1 MIPAAHAQEKTVL
14 KGIVTDEKGQPLFL
28 VNVSAKG
35 TSFGSVTG
43 DDGQYYIELPADTT
57 YTIIYSRIG
66 FQPYSIIF
74 DAQSSGI
81 TSRNISLK
89 ESREELKEVS
99 VTEHAEK
106 GTTLDRIEMKSFD
119 MLPNTSGGLES
130 ILKTLP
136 GVSSTNELSSQYSVR
151 GGNFDENLVYVN
163 DIEVYR
169 PFLIR
174 SGQQEGLSFINSDM
188 VSAVRFSAGGFEA
201 RFGDKM
207 SSVLD
212 ITYRK
217 PTHTRGSVTASLLGG
232 AVHFEGA
239 SANQRFTHISGF
251 RYRTSRYLLSSL
263 DTKGEYNPEFYDFQ
277 TYLTYRVTDKF
288 ELGLLANVSQN
299 NYAFIP
305 EDRET
310 QFGTVSTALSFKVFY
325 EGQEYDKFQTFTG
338 ALTGTYKPNT
348 NLKLSLIASNY
359 QTVEQESFD
368 IQGYYLINA
377 LDNNPDSDNFGD
389 SLMNIGIGSYLDHAR
404 NKLNARVLSLAHK
417 AEYSR
422 GGNKLFWGIR
432 ARSEFIEDELNEWNL
447 VDSAGYSIPFSSSS
461 VFLNETTRAVNTL
474 ASVKLTSY
482 LQNTYTFE
490 KDSHTYYLTGGLRG
504 SYWDING
511 EFNLSPRISLA
522 VEPNWVKDVL
532 FQFASG
538 YYIQYPFYRE
548 MRNPQGEL
556 NKETIEA
563 QKSVHFVLS
572 GDYTFMAW
580 DRPFKFTTEV
590 YYKLLRDVIPYRV
603 NDVRIEYM
611 AENRAKGYATG
622 VDFKLF
628 GEFVPGNESW
638 VSLSFLRTRE
648 DIEGDRYRNAEGG
661 FEEAGYYRRPT
672 DQLMNFGLFF
682 QDYLP
687 SNPSYKVHL
696 NFLYGT
702 NLPTSPP
709 NQERYDLIYE
719 IRPYRRVDLGF
730 SKMINTHE
738 GILANSKPFQRF
750 ESIWISAEI
759 FNLLGVNNVISY
771 QWVKTVSNLDN
782 IQGQY
787 AIPNFLTGRRFNVKL
802 QVKF

>member
-1 MIPAAHAQEKTVL
+1 MPAAYAQEKTVL
-14 KGIVTDEKGQPLFL
+14 KGTVTDENGQPLFL

-43 DDGQYYIELPADTT
+43 DDGKYNIELPSDTVF
-57 YTIIYSRIG
+57 TIIYSRIG
-66 FQPYSIIF
+66 FQPYSFSF
-74 DAQSSGI
+74 DARKNDFI
-81 TSRNISLK
+81 TKNISLK

-99 VTEHAEK
+99 VTENAEK

-163 DIEVYR
+163 NIEVYR

-277 TYLTYRVTDKF
+277 TYLTYNVTDKF

-338 ALTGTYKPNT
+338 ALTGTYRPNE

-359 QTVEQESFD
+359 QTIEQESFD

-377 LDNNPDSDNFGD
+377 LDNDPDSDNFGD

-404 NKLNARVLSLAHK
+404 NELDARVLSLAHK
-417 AEYSR
+417 GEYSR

-432 ARSEFIEDELNEWNL
+432 ARSEYIEDELNEWNL
-447 VDSAGYSIPFSSSS
+447 VDSAGYSIPFSPSN
-461 VFLNETTRAVNTL
+461 VFLYETTRATNTL

-504 SYWDING
+504 SYWDVNG
-511 EFNLSPRISLA
+511 EFNLSPRISMA
-522 VEPNWVKDVL
+522 VEPNWEKDIL
-532 FQFASG
+532 LQFASG

-590 YYKLLRDVIPYRV
+590 YYKILRDVIPYRV
-603 NDVRIEYM
+603 NDVRLEYM

-622 VDFKLF
+622 IDFKLF

-648 DIEGDRYRNAEGG
+648 EIEGDRYRNDEGG

-730 SKMINTHE
+730 SKMINTGE